1 MLHLQTL
8 AQGLQYSLAITQLKK
23 GEDTIRAGENSYFTV
38 GASQFEQT
46 GLIINFVNSA
56 LEANRCNPISPWL
69 TRALYTTPILL
80 TVEKMYKYLPH
91 DISSSLN
98 LVCDNLTNVY
108 QAAAVASS
116 VALLFFGHTVFGASS
131 LFVLGIGYADR
142 TGSLP
147 LEWRLRWQSC
157 AGPLGTGLNLFLGN
171 RITQFFAVCSLGAA
185 YLTHWNESYRARSNP
200 SYTLVPNPVT
210 LDQAARILKGRIP
223 PEINRNYIY
232 HRPIPET
239 PNIDLQV
246 LIDLFNATDWTPANC
261 SALRAKLIIDPQ
273 FLGTHY
279 EPRLVTDADMI
290 VFARENLVEFVHSV
304 KERRVL
310 VGEPVSY
317 ERFDS
322 YLKIIAQYLRSQDPT
337 TQTDAL
343 LRLAVE
349 GGRYCGPG
357 KFEVAESIYTLVSDQ
372 SDTTPFVNIIT
383 HYLHS
388 HRYRWFI
395 NTILHTNPVIQTY
408 GKIGLIDGQ
417 DVHSVHAMVN
427 GYGRFL
433 GLYSEAAANDLVAE
447 MPALFLFMGDFVLKD
462 MFLTDFWSEH
472 PVREFVEQI
481 QEGVSSKAIPKAR
494 VYEFLLE
501 WIQSTPFP
509 SEECKEDWLESL
521 RGGEFNGIRVE
532 TNGVIHPRIV
542 AFMLVHMGILQL
554 IP

>member
-8 AQGLQYSLAITQLKK
+8 AQALQYSLAITQLKK
-23 GEDTIRAGENSYFTV
+23 DEDTIRAGENSYFIV

-46 GLIINFVNSA
+46 GLIIDFVNRA
-56 LEANRCNPISPWL
+56 LEATRCNAISPWL
-69 TRALYTTPILL
+69 TRTLYTTPILL
-80 TVEKMYKYLPH
+80 TVEKMRKYLPH
-91 DISSSLN
+91 DISFSVN
-98 LVCDNLTNVY
+98 LVFDNLTNVY
-108 QAAAVASS
+108 QAAAVVSS

-131 LFVLGIGYADR
+131 LFVLGIGYVDR

-157 AGPLGTGLNLFLGN
+157 AGPLSTGLNLVLGN

-185 YLTHWNESYRARSNP
+185 YLIHRNESYRARSNP

-210 LDQAARILKGRIP
+210 LEQARRILYGRIS
-223 PEINRNYIY
+223 PEINRSYIY

-261 SALRAKLIIDPQ
+261 RALRAKLTIDGQ
-273 FLGTHY
+273 FLATHSD
-279 EPRLVTDADMI
+279 PLLVTDADMI
-290 VFARENLVEFVHSV
+290 VFAKENLAEFVHSV

-317 ERFDS
+317 ERFDA
-322 YLKIIAQYLRSQDPT
+322 YLKIIAQYLTRQDPT

-357 KFEVAESIYTLVSDQ
+357 KFEVAESIYALVSDE
-372 SDTTPFVNIIT
+372 SDSTSFVNIIT

-388 HRYRWFI
+388 HRSRWFMNEI
-395 NTILHTNPVIQTY
+395 VHTNPVIQAY
-408 GKIGLIDGQ
+408 GEIGLMDGQ
-417 DVHSVHAMVN
+417 DVHTVHAMVN
-427 GYGRFL
+427 AYGRFL
-433 GLYSEAAANDLVAE
+433 GVYSEAAANDLVAE
-447 MPALFLFMGDFVLKD
+447 MPALFLFISDFFLKD
-462 MFLTDFWSEH
+462 MFLTNFWNEH
-472 PVREFVEQI
+472 PAIKFVDQI
-481 QEGVSSKAIPKAR
+481 QEGLASKAIPKNR
-494 VYEFLLE
+494 VYDFLLE
-501 WIQSTPFP
+501 WIQITSFP
-509 SEECKEDWLESL
+509 SEECKEGWLESL
-521 RGGEFNGIRVE
+521 RGGEFNRIPVD
-532 TNGVIHPRIV
+532 TNGVIHPRIL
-542 AFMLVHMGILQL
+542 AFMLVHMGVLQL